1 MQKFSRVEHLDG
13 RLRTS
18 EAGSLYFYTATA
30 VYEIRLTA
38 FLADNLMNRH
48 LSSCGGSLRPD
59 ELPKHAIQKH

>member
-1 MQKFSRVEHLDG
+1 MESQPSYEPCKNRVEHLDG

-48 LSSCGGSLRPD
+48 GS
-59 ELPKHAIQKH
+59 